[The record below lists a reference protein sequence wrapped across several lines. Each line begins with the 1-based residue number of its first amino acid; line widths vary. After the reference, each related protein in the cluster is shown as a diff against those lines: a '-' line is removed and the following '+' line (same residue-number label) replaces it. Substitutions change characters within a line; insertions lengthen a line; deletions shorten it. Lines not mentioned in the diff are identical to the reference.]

1 MVNQTPEAYLD
12 VGIAMAL
19 WLTAS
24 PLFALDLADYQFV
37 DLGYPLNSEAIYWLT
52 QPSGFE
58 KHEMAYG
65 ETEAGFF
72 YSAFSVCTP
81 EHVGT
86 HLDALLHFAAECQA
100 TDQIALARLIAPG
113 VVIDVTKQTGADLN
127 YRLEP
132 ADVLAFEAEH
142 GFIEPGTIVLLRT
155 GWSSYWPDRKAY
167 LGDDT
172 PGDASKLQFPS
183 YGPEAARLL
192 VKERKVALLGVDTA
206 SIDFGK
212 SDDFEVHRIAAAGN
226 VGGLENLMA
235 LEQLPPAGFVII
247 ALPMKIEGGSGG
259 PGRVVALV
267 PR

>member
-12 VGIAMAL
+12 VGIGIAMAL

-86 HLDALLHFAAECQA
+86 HLDALLHFAAEGQA

-235 LEQLPPAGFVII
+235 LE
-247 ALPMKIEGGSGG
+247 
-259 PGRVVALV
+259 
-267 PR
+267 